1 MKRIRIVYNYSLMT
15 YTIITP
21 SGVEVEVEAEN
32 DAYLQS
38 LKERGYEVKPKVRVY
53 TGESVCVACEG

>member
-1 MKRIRIVYNYSLMT
+1 MT
-15 YTIITP
+15 WEITTP

-38 LKERGYEVKPKVRVY
+38 LKERGYEVKPKTAATPKMRVY
-53 TGESVCVACEG
+53 TGESVCTACEG